1 MRAYALSGLTNEQ
14 QEQVLNNIVQAVQVL
29 HKSVKERVSKQYM
42 EKIKNEPEGETD
54 RTHKRL
60 YKQ

>member
-42 EKIKNEPEGETD
+42 EKIKNEDEGEKD
-54 RTHKRL
+54 GKYKRI
-60 YKQ
+60 